1 MVDIHLSTPFVRT
14 ISVCLFVCLFV
25 LVAFRFV
32 SFRLVWFGL
41 VWCVGVGVGVG
52 VGVVVV
58 VVVVVVVAAGGV
70 VGRAHGA
77 KKYLGKYTTSTS
89 TSEIVMPG
97 WWVEVT
103 SNIPTL

>member
-1 MVDIHLSTPFVRT
+1 M
-14 ISVCLFVCLFV
+14 FVCLFCFG
-25 LVAFRFV
+25 LVSFRFV
-32 SFRLVWFGL
+32 SFRFVWFGL
-41 VWCVGVGVGVG
+41 VWCVGVGVG